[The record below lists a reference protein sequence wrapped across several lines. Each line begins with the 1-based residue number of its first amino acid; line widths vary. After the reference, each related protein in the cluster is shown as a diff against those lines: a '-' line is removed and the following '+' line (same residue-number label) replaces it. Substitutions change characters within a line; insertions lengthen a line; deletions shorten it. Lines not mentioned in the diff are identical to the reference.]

1 MQKLA
6 ELGDTDS
13 APSVAARHNVSK
25 VQLSVPPHD
34 SDVHHYAQ
42 RHRANKKERNQ
53 IIRDAFH
60 LGGHS
65 QTAIALAFGLS
76 SSTVSRVVMAHEKGR

>member
-6 ELGDTDS
+6 GLGGADS
-13 APSVAARHNVSK
+13 APSAAAYNNVSK
-25 VQLSVPPHD
+25 VQLSAPPRD

-42 RHRANKKERNQ
+42 RGCANNKERNQ
-53 IIRDAFH
+53 HISDAFYQ
-60 LGGHS
+60 GGHS